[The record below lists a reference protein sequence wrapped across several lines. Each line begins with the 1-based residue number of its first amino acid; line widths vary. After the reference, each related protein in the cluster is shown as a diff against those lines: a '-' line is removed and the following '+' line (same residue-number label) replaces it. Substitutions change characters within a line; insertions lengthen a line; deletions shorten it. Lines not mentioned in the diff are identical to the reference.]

1 MSDDG
6 PDFELLAASLRADA
20 RDVDAFVEAL
30 GAKLEG
36 ALPARTRVVRKSPR
50 LLSKQKRVTSITVD
64 LGEDRFVLERAASSV
79 ETRHAHTVRGIVLK
93 SETLELDDWIGGLVQ
108 AIARAADTSEHGR
121 LALAQLLG

>member
-1 MSDDG
+1 LIDDG

-36 ALPARTRVVRKSPR
+36 ALPARTRVVRRSAR
-50 LLSKQKRVTSITVD
+50 LLSKQKRVKSITVD
-64 LGEDRFVLERAASSV
+64 LGEDRFVLERTAGMV

-93 SETLELDDWIGGLVQ
+93 SETVGLDDWIGALVR
-108 AIARAADTSEHGR
+108 AIAQAADTSEHGR

>member
-1 MSDDG
+1 LTDDE

-36 ALPARTRVVRKSPR
+36 ALPARTRVVRKSAR

-64 LGEDRFVLERAASSV
+64 LGEDRFVLERTRGVV

-93 SETLELDDWIGGLVQ
+93 SETLELNDWIGSLVR